1 MWVPDDRWTKAA
13 ADLPTSCSPL
23 PFRTLLL
30 PMQARSMAL
39 EAVGYLLEL
48 NNLQG
53 ILATV
58 TEGILQLPAAKARP
72 RLPQPDSL

>member
-1 MWVPDDRWTKAA
+1 
-13 ADLPTSCSPL
+13 
-23 PFRTLLL
+23 
-30 PMQARSMAL
+30 MAL